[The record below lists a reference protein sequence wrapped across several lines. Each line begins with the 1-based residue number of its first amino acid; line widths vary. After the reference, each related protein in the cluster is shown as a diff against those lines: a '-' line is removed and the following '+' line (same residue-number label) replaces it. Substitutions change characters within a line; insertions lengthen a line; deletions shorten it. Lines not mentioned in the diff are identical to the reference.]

1 MSKKEVAQ
9 EAEVVE
15 QAMESEVLDP
25 NKVYAHIIKDEDGD
39 FRVVDY
45 NGEIGPKC
53 KLVDE
58 GDRTIALTPNKSNR
72 KWFNK
77 ARAEAEIAEKGQA
90 DLYFKA
96 SKHFGSANTR
106 MPNEKLVEKYLSAD
120 ELAEYKAIIQRAIEA
135 READKKQPKTDLEK
149 AQEKLAKAKAA
160 YEKLLAQAAD
170 NQ

>member
-1 MSKKEVAQ
+1 MSNKKVTQETETAEAVA
-9 EAEVVE
+9 VE
-15 QAMESEVLDP
+15 LDP
-25 NKVYAHIIKDEDGD
+25 NTVYAHIIKDEDGD
-39 FRVVDY
+39 FRVVD
-45 NGEIGPKC
+45 NDGTLGPKC

-58 GDRTIALTPNKSNR
+58 GNRTIALTPNMSNR

-96 SKHFGSANTR
+96 SKHFGSASAR
-106 MPNEKLVEKYLSAD
+106 IPNEKLVEKYLNED
-120 ELAEYKAIIQRAIEA
+120 ELAEYKAIIAKAVAA
-135 READKKQPKTDLEK
+135 READKKQPKTELEK
-149 AQEKLAKAKAA
+149 AQDKLAKAKAA